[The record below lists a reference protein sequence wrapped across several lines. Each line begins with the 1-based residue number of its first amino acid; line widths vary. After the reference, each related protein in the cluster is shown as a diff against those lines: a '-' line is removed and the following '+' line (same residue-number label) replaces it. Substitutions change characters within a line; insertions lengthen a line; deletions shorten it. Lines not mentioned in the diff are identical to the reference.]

1 MKVKRSPARDENVV
15 KIINRFED
23 AIGRKIIAQSTE
35 IGNKYHKT
43 L

>member
-1 MKVKRSPARDENVV
+1 MKVKRLSARDENVV

-23 AIGRKIIAQSTE
+23 AIGRKIITQSTA
-35 IGNKYHKT
+35 IANQYHKT